1 LNGGKWLGG
10 DTERDRQRE
19 REERQRERQREK
31 EKERERGEVAE
42 KETKREVA
50 VRERGK

>member
-1 LNGGKWLGG
+1 LNGGKGLGG
-10 DTERDRQRE
+10 NTHRE
-19 REERQRERQREK
+19 RETDR
-31 EKERERGEVAE
+31 ERERGEVAE